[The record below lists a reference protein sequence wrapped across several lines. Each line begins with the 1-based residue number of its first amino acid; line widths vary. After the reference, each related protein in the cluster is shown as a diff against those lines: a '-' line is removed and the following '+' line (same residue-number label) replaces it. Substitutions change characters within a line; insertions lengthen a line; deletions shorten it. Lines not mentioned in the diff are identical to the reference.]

1 MLALHDPSWD
11 VELMTLL
18 RHYDETVF
26 CVLITQDPRVIER
39 SKCPD
44 LYLAGFRVI
53 VIEPVYFG
61 WPS

>member
-1 MLALHDPSWD
+1 
-11 VELMTLL
+11 MTLL

-39 SKCPD
+39 SKFPD